1 MGEQMKRISD
11 FMKMT
16 CRGFA
21 REEDGLMAAEMI
33 VMFPLYLFA
42 IMGTYTYWDAWDV
55 VNRSQKAAYT
65 ISDLITREFAPVSE
79 TYVEGLFGTMDYMM
93 GPSLPT
99 ETRVTSIFYNG
110 TNDKY
115 EVIWSRAS
123 GGSLAPLTTDSVLT
137 IESHL
142 PDLADG
148 DSIVVVET
156 VTDFEPLM
164 GESVYAFIRP
174 LAGDKKHV
182 VVTRPRFVPKV
193 CMLNVACG

>member
-1 MGEQMKRISD
+1 MKRISD
-11 FMKMT
+11 LMKKAG
-16 CRGFA
+16 RGFA
-21 REEDGLMAAEMI
+21 REEDGLVATEMI
-33 VMFPLYLFA
+33 LMFPLYLFA

-65 ISDLITREFAPVSE
+65 VSDLITRQYAPVSE
-79 TYVEGLFGTMDYMM
+79 DYVEGLFGTMSYMM

-99 ETRVTSIFYNG
+99 ETRITSIFYNG
-110 TNDKY
+110 TDDTY

-123 GGSLAPLTTDSVLT
+123 GGTFSPLTTDTVLT

-156 VTDFEPLM
+156 ITDFEPLM
-164 GESVYAFIRP
+164 GESVYAFIEP

-182 VVTRPRFVPKV
+182 VVTRPRFVPKI
-193 CMLNVACG
+193 CMLDVACG